1 MTEQI
6 KISAVSYL
14 NTKPFLYGLF
24 RSDLNKECN
33 ISLDFPAESAR
44 KLINGEV
51 DLGLVPVAIIPK
63 IANAQIVSDFCIG
76 AVGPVKTVCIYA
88 EKPLEQ
94 IQQIY
99 LDYQSRTSVLLAQIL
114 LRDYWNL
121 KPELLSAPTN
131 YIDHISGNKAG
142 VIIGDRTFGLEQR
155 FPFVYD
161 LSAAWQEMTGLP
173 FVFAAWVSNKTLTH
187 NFLDRFNNALCE
199 GVTRIEQV
207 AQLFQ
212 SSHFNIDVFD
222 YLSKYIS
229 YDLDSEK
236 KKGLELF
243 LKMIDDM

>member
-1 MTEQI
+1 
-6 KISAVSYL
+6 
-14 NTKPFLYGLF
+14 
-24 RSDLNKECN
+24 
-33 ISLDFPAESAR
+33 
-44 KLINGEV
+44 
-51 DLGLVPVAIIPK
+51 
-63 IANAQIVSDFCIG
+63 
-76 AVGPVKTVCIYA
+76 
-88 EKPLEQ
+88 
-94 IQQIY
+94 
-99 LDYQSRTSVLLAQIL
+99 LLAQIL

-161 LSAAWQEMTGLP
+161 LSAAWHEMTGLP

-187 NFLDRFNNALCE
+187 NFLDRFNNALSD
-199 GVTRIEQV
+199 GITRIEQV

-229 YDLDSEK
+229 YDLDTEK